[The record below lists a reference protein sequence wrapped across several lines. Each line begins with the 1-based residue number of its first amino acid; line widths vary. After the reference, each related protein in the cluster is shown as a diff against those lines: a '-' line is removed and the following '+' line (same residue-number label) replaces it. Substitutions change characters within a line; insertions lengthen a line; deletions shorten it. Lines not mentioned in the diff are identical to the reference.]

1 MTLKRIHIHANA
13 PVRQPTVE
21 RVPAPALAKWGLKR
35 DTLGLIRDV
44 ETGELVLRRSDSV
57 TMDIHGNL
65 IIIPEEYMPPKD
77 TGGCVTCVAS
87 VIIIA
92 LVIVIAIIELSL

>member
-13 PVRQPTVE
+13 PVIQPTVE
-21 RVPAPALAKWGLKR
+21 RVPASALAKWGLKR
-35 DTLGLIRDV
+35 DTHGLIRDV

-92 LVIVIAIIELSL
+92 LVIAIIEVSL